1 MPRKNKGVRT
11 LLKTDD
17 KILKKAVLD
26 VLENEMSIRGAAKKY
41 KLCHMTLKRYINKY
55 KNSESP
61 QSVKFEPNY
70 KINQIFSKELEDQL
84 ESYLITASK
93 IHHGLTRKDTLGLA
107 YQLAVSKF
115 LKQLKFVYLEFL
127 CFRFAMA

>member
-11 LLKTDD
+11 LLKTDG
-17 KILKKAVLD
+17 KVLKKAVLD
-26 VLENEMSIRGAAKKY
+26 VIENEMSIRGAAKKY

-55 KNSESP
+55 TNSENP
-61 QSVKFEPNY
+61 QSIKFEPNY
-70 KINQIFSKELEDQL
+70 EVNKIFSKELEDEL

-93 IHHGLTRKDTLGLA
+93 MHHGLTRKDTLRLA
-107 YQLAVSKF
+107 YQLAVSKLLQQF
-115 LKQLKFVYLEFL
+115 KFIYWEFL